1 MSVEIFDSDVIVFIR
16 QVIMCLTS
24 HWPINVHYI
33 LSLLQQDIVSVRVC
47 SLNQYHYESGKQI
60 VVTRLV
66 QATYKTCCK
75 VMYQHIMSVVSLS
88 NISIKMHF
96 TQLTR
101 VELPNVYTTSMGTT
115 FCAWRHVICCD
126 SFPNVTF
133 LFKHCLS
140 LLYNRPTTLFN
151 LEKCG
156 PDILN
161 LGPWKC

>member
-33 LSLLQQDIVSVRVC
+33 LSLLQQDIVSGRVC
-47 SLNQYHYESGKQI
+47 SLNQYHYESGKQR

-88 NISIKMHF
+88 NISIKTHF

-101 VELPNVYTTSMGTT
+101 VKLTNVYNTSMGTI
-115 FCAWRHVICCD
+115 FCASRHVICCD

-133 LFKHCLS
+133 LFKHS
-140 LLYNRPTTLFN
+140 VTFVQSSNNPV
-151 LEKCG
+151 
-156 PDILN
+156 
-161 LGPWKC
+161 